1 MKHNQHVYTLNC
13 ADEEKEMKTGGQ
25 NMQTKQ
31 EQLFRDTSVW
41 KAIFQMAVPS
51 MVSIV
56 VMIFYNMADMLFV
69 GQTGD
74 TAQVAA
80 VSIVGPVFTVMM
92 AIGTMLG
99 GGGCVLIARTLGEK
113 DDGKV
118 KLYSSLCCWGSL
130 VFGVIFTVLV
140 LLFSTPLL
148 HFLGANEE
156 IWDYAK
162 TYLTV
167 LAIGAPVMI
176 FTTGFGSIIR
186 AEGAIKEGM
195 IGNLLG
201 TVTNIILDPVFI
213 LGLRLG
219 VGGAAVATVLGNA
232 VGAVYYVYYVKKKET
247 NFTLSPVYARQD
259 PWAIRKVLA
268 IGIPNAMNS
277 VLVGFASAVA
287 NQLLVQYGTNAVA
300 AMAAAGK
307 STMVISMIQM
317 GICMGVQ
324 PLLAYCYG
332 EKNIPRIRETLVK
345 LSALTIGIGLAVTV
359 LCLANSRTVI
369 ALFLKDAEALAL
381 GQEIISLLVLS
392 GPFLGLYYIGSNFL
406 QAAGN
411 APLATLVSMLRQG
424 IIFLPLLFLLNAA
437 FGVKGN
443 VLAHVISDIASAIIA
458 VILALR
464 QYRILKSGEEIK
476 NCAKDD
482 KNRNKKGT
490 KDCL

>member
-1 MKHNQHVYTLNC
+1 M
-13 ADEEKEMKTGGQ
+13 E
-25 NMQTKQ
+25 TKQ
-31 EQLFRDTSVW
+31 EQLFRDSNVW
-41 KAIFQMAVPS
+41 TAIFKLAVPAMIS
-51 MVSIV
+51 MV

-69 GQTGD
+69 GQIGD

-80 VSIVGPVFTVMM
+80 VSIAGPVFTVMM

-113 DDGKV
+113 DDSKV

-130 VFGVIFTVLV
+130 VFGMIFTV
-140 LLFSTPLL
+140 F
-148 HFLGANEE
+148 
-156 IWDYAK
+156 
-162 TYLTV
+162 V
-167 LAIGAPVMI
+167 LAFGAPVMV
-176 FTTGFGSIIR
+176 FTTGFGGIIR

-195 IGNLLG
+195 IGNLLS

-213 LGLRLG
+213 LGLHLG
-219 VGGAAVATVLGNA
+219 VGGAAIATVIGNA
-232 VGAVYYVYYVKKKET
+232 VGAAYLIYYVKKKET
-247 NFTLSPVYARQD
+247 NFTLSPVYARRN

-268 IGIPNAMNS
+268 IGVPNAMNS
-277 VLVGFASAVA
+277 VLVGFASAFA

-324 PLLAYCYG
+324 PLLAFCYG
-332 EKNIPRIRETLVK
+332 DKNISRIRETLVK
-345 LSALTIGIGLAVTV
+345 LSVLTIGIGLFVTV
-359 LCLANSRTVI
+359 LCLINSRGVV
-369 ALFLKDAEALAL
+369 ALFLKEPEALSL
-381 GQEIISLLVLS
+381 GQEMISLLVLS

-424 IIFLPLLFLLNAA
+424 IFFIPLLYIMNAA
-437 FGVKGN
+437 FEVKGN
-443 VLAHVISDIASAIIA
+443 VLAHVIADIATAVAA

-464 QYRILKSGEEIK
+464 QYRILKASEK
-476 NCAKDD
+476 
-482 KNRNKKGT
+482 
-490 KDCL
+490 

>member
-1 MKHNQHVYTLNC
+1 M
-13 ADEEKEMKTGGQ
+13 E
-25 NMQTKQ
+25 TKQ
-31 EQLFRDTSVW
+31 EQLFRDTNVW
-41 KAIFQMAVPS
+41 TAIFKLAVPAMIS
-51 MVSIV
+51 MV
-56 VMIFYNMADMLFV
+56 VMIFYNMADMIFV

-92 AIGTMLG
+92 AVGTMLG

-113 DDGKV
+113 DDSKV

-130 VFGVIFTVLV
+130 VFGLLFTVLV
-140 LLFSTPLL
+140 LIFSTPLL
-148 HFLGANEE
+148 HFLGANED

-162 TYLTV
+162 MYLTV
-167 LAIGAPVMI
+167 LAFGAPVMV
-176 FTTGFGSIIR
+176 FTTGFGGIIR
-186 AEGAIKEGM
+186 AEGAVKEGM
-195 IGNLLG
+195 IGNLLS

-213 LGLRLG
+213 LGLHLG
-219 VGGAAVATVLGNA
+219 VGGAAIATVIGNA
-232 VGAVYYVYYVKKKET
+232 VGAVYFIYYVKKKET
-247 NFTLSPVYARQD
+247 NFTLSPVYARKN
-259 PWAIRKVLA
+259 PWEIRKILA
-268 IGIPNAMNS
+268 IGVPNAMNS
-277 VLVGFASAVA
+277 VLVGFASAFA

-300 AMAAAGK
+300 AIAAAGK

-332 EKNIPRIRETLVK
+332 DKNISRIRETLVK
-345 LSALTIGIGLAVTV
+345 LSTLTIGIGLIVTV
-359 LCLANSRTVI
+359 LCLMNSRAVV
-369 ALFLKDAEALAL
+369 ALFLKEPEALSL
-381 GQEIISLLVLS
+381 GQEMISLLVLS

-424 IIFLPLLFLLNAA
+424 IFFIPLLYIMNAA

-443 VLAHVISDIASAIIA
+443 VSAHVISDIAAAVVA

-464 QYRILKSGEEIK
+464 QYRILKASEEIYK
-476 NCAKDD
+476 
-482 KNRNKKGT
+482 RR
-490 KDCL
+490 